1 MTGFGRDSIME
12 DGQCFVVEI
21 RSFNHRYLDINVKM
35 PRTLIS
41 LEDKI
46 RKFVSQRISRG
57 KVDIYITQKRFNSE
71 DVEACLNKVLADS
84 YYDCLLKIRDGYGV
98 RDDISVSSI
107 ARFPEVISIQQK
119 EEDYGK
125 VWSILK
131 RPLEGALELMI
142 SMRKCEGEKLCK
154 DISQKCDN
162 IKLLIDDIEKRAP
175 NVVKQY
181 SDKLNARLKKLLNKS
196 QYDESRIAMEIAIF
210 ADKASI
216 DEEIVRLN
224 SHIVQLRE
232 TLNLSEPVGRKLDFI
247 VQEMNRETNTIAS
260 KANDLEIV
268 NAILNVKSEI
278 EKIREQIQN
287 IE

>member
-1 MTGFGRDSIME
+1 ME
-12 DGQCFVVEI
+12 DGQCFVVEVK
-21 RSFNHRYLDINVKM
+21 SVNHRYLDINVKM

-46 RKFVSQRISRG
+46 RKLVSQRISRG
-57 KVDIYITQKRFNSE
+57 KVDIYITQKRFDRE
-71 DVEACLNKVLADS
+71 DVEACLNEVLADS
-84 YYDCLLKIRDGYGV
+84 YYDCLLKIRDRYGV

-119 EEDYGK
+119 EEDYEK

-131 RPLEGALELMI
+131 KPLEGALELMI

-154 DISQKCDN
+154 DISQKCEN
-162 IKLLIDDIEKRAP
+162 IKLLIDNIEKRAP
-175 NVVKQY
+175 KVVEQY
-181 SDKLNARLKKLLNKS
+181 SDKLNARLKKILNES

-278 EKIREQIQN
+278 EKIREQTQN